1 MCKSGLITLSY
12 EYENPR
18 CRRKNKDVGRSP
30 KSVKNAYSFLHMC
43 YETMIEWGEME
54 KTPTLHIRLPRQ
66 TNQEIDALTK
76 EEVFLLLNL
85 LDTLSREK
93 QNFKVAVLL
102 ALFCGLR
109 RGEIC
114 GIDEDTIDFEEMSI
128 PIRKTR
134 YIGKDGVF
142 KDMPKSETAIWNVYF
157 PDEVGQEIRSLI
169 IYHKEQQLQMGNVWQ
184 DSPHL

>member
-85 LDTLSREK
+85 LNTLPREK

-102 ALFCGLR
+102 L
-109 RGEIC
+109 IP
-114 GIDEDTIDFEEMSI
+114 GINKLS
-128 PIRKTR
+128 K
-134 YIGKDGVF
+134 
-142 KDMPKSETAIWNVYF
+142 
-157 PDEVGQEIRSLI
+157 
-169 IYHKEQQLQMGNVWQ
+169 
-184 DSPHL
+184 